1 MADVQKPLTIAAHA
15 VILLGI
21 AYTVAQATWFFVVGP
36 DAAPVRASAVS
47 PASSVREPVPIERLV
62 AQHIFGKPPAQG
74 EQRRRENTETL
85 RETRLAL
92 ELVGVFVADDAESSS
107 AVIAREGRP
116 AELFSV
122 GDRLPGNAKLAEV
135 FSDRV
140 VIARGGT
147 RELLRFEK
155 PKVLIASSV
164 VEAAPSLPEGEATSA
179 VREAA
184 GAASEARAARE
195 ARGARHSM
203 RQVLAENRERFE
215 DDPRRALEELGV
227 AVADTGAPGYEL
239 GALADWPELGRT
251 GLQQGDRILAVNGQ
265 AIGNSPA
272 DRLDLDEL
280 LALGRASLEV
290 QRGERRFE
298 VTVALD

>member
-15 VILLGI
+15 VIVLGI
-21 AYTVAQATWFFVVGP
+21 AYTVAQATWSFVVGP
-36 DAAPVRASAVS
+36 DAAPVRTSAVA
-47 PASSVREPVPIERLV
+47 PASSAREPVQIERLV
-62 AQHIFGKPPAQG
+62 AQHIFGKPVA
-74 EQRRRENTETL
+74 EAERRSRDDTETL

-92 ELVGVFVADDAESSS
+92 ELVGVFVADDATSSS
-107 AVIAREGRP
+107 AVIARKGRP

-147 RELLRFEK
+147 RELLRFDRPEIL
-155 PKVLIASSV
+155 VASSV
-164 VEAAPSLPEGEATSA
+164 PVTASVPGPSAPGPGEAAPPAGEARS
-179 VREAA
+179 
-184 GAASEARAARE
+184 
-195 ARGARHSM
+195 ARHSM
-203 RQVLAENRERFE
+203 RQVLTENRERFA

-227 AVADTGAPGYEL
+227 AVADDGAPGYEV
-239 GALADWPELGRT
+239 GALAAWPELGHT

-265 AIGNSPA
+265 AVGNLPT
-272 DRLDLDEL
+272 DRLDLDQL

-298 VTVALD
+298 VTVSLD

>member
-21 AYTVAQATWFFVVGP
+21 AYTVAQTTWFFVVGP

-47 PASSVREPVPIERLV
+47 PASNVREAVPIEQLV
-62 AQHIFGKPPAQG
+62 ARHIFGKPAAQG
-74 EQRRRENTETL
+74 EQRRRENTEAL

-179 VREAA
+179 ARGADAASQA
-184 GAASEARAARE
+184 GAASE

-215 DDPRRALEELGV
+215 NDPRRALEELGV
-227 AVADTGAPGYEL
+227 AVADTGAPGYEV
-239 GALADWPELGRT
+239 GALADWPELDRT

-298 VTVALD
+298 VTVSLD

>member
-36 DAAPVRASAVS
+36 DAAPTRTSTVS
-47 PASSVREPVPIERLV
+47 PASNVREPVPIERLV

-74 EQRRRENTETL
+74 EQRRRESTETL

-92 ELVGVFVADDAESSS
+92 ELVGVFVADDAASSS

-179 VREAA
+179 ARETA
-184 GAASEARAARE
+184 GAASE